1 MNGQERT
8 GVPCLETI
16 IDYDNIKPLN
26 IKVFIFI
33 VILLVLNRP
42 SSPLI
47 LKGWDWD
54 KRQMDPWNS
63 VPGDI
68 WMISAR
74 AQTLKKLIAT

>member
-47 LKGWDWD
+47 LKG
-54 KRQMDPWNS
+54 
-63 VPGDI
+63 
-68 WMISAR
+68 
-74 AQTLKKLIAT
+74 